1 MERQIQEYIEAN
13 RYHNGGISIRDYS
26 KHMYGLFQWYS
37 EYICFI
43 ISQLSMLSP
52 SRPPDASCIRD
63 AVKGIPCT
71 HARVEGAIK
80 IQWWKVAAVGCN
92 FRNCDCPWLFFVLL
106 FFFEWAIS
114 NVIVP
119 STSCAVAKER
129 LCTLRL
135 LYFFIFFVC
144 VIVFLCVSPLL
155 WSRYEWK
162 VNILY

>member
-13 RYHNGGISIRDYS
+13 RYHNWGISIWDYS

-63 AVKGIPCT
+63 AVKEIPCT

-92 FRNCDCPWLFFVLL
+92 FRNCDCPWLFFVL
-106 FFFEWAIS
+106 FFFFLSEQYQTWLYR
-114 NVIVP
+114 VRRVQ
-119 STSCAVAKER
+119 
-129 LCTLRL
+129 LRRND
-135 LYFFIFFVC
+135 C
-144 VIVFLCVSPLL
+144 VHSGYCPFLFSSSASSFSSASPLC
-155 WSRYEWK
+155 YDHATNGK
-162 VNILY
+162 

>member
-1 MERQIQEYIEAN
+1 MERQIQEYIEADRYDN
-13 RYHNGGISIRDYS
+13 RGVSIWEYS

-52 SRPPDASCIRD
+52 SRSPDASCIRD

-92 FRNCDCPWLFFVLL
+92 FRNCDCPWLFFVL
-106 FFFEWAIS
+106 FFWVS
-114 NVIVP
+114 NIKRDCTEYVVCSCEGTTVYTPVIV
-119 STSCAVAKER
+119 
-129 LCTLRL
+129 L
-135 LYFFIFFVC
+135 
-144 VIVFLCVSPLL
+144 FLFSSSASSFSSASPLC
-155 WSRYEWK
+155 YDQATNGN